1 VFFDASVGFEPRSAS
16 LRQFLYMQTI
26 RETAVRGSKF
36 CFYERKVFFFKES
49 LVQPKKISTKGKQ
62 THE

>member
-1 VFFDASVGFEPRSAS
+1 
-16 LRQFLYMQTI
+16 MQTI
-26 RETAVRGSKF
+26 RETAVRENKF
-36 CFYERKVFFFKES
+36 CFDERGVFFFKES